1 MKRKWAKTVKA
12 NPAYTAKQQARTAA
26 MIGLIVS
33 TGATHLILTKP
44 GGESA
49 PVDRSLVQEPMNKV
63 TAKAQVQLAGG
74 NVNLVEPKAK
84 TQVTVPV
91 ISKSLTI
98 TPPVE
103 RQKTVFIPAPSVIK
117 QEQTRQTPDQLAQA
131 ASVDPI
137 NLSNT
142 PHTKTLPSSVATVIE
157 TNHKST
163 QTQAKLL
170 QVLRVNRLVRQLK
183 QSQAVATNSGFETI
197 NQRHIVSPAVTASS
211 GIETETVPVIGEAKS
226 TWTRKQT
233 LLIDRLKQKERLE
246 DSIAQ
251 LKFKLSKSNAIINKK
266 KLISSLQNQE
276 THSQT
281 AASLGLLPGV
291 TPTSSNQNNSSP
303 SSPTTVFVIPAIT
316 PTNNQVVVPGVVSR
330 VNTGQ
335 NKAIALKLGLPLAVT
350 KTNHLDNPNSP
361 PTSVLTSNTEGKN
374 INKLPIAVVPPVNI
388 SDLAMGGD
396 ISDDD
401 LVSASPPPNVEQIQ
415 QAQSAA
421 AQALLS
427 NQYVQWQ
434 TDIQKLRQKYPTE
447 GVLITQVP
455 SGNQTD
461 IMPATARTNQKLLR
475 LIPSKSPQPINPE
488 FADSQAAKTL
498 QPNDRKS
505 QHIRVRVRD
514 GLATA
519 PSGTDAAS
527 LRSVQEQNVSPAL
540 PPLGGVDNY
549 LPKPISVSAQG
560 LIWPARGKLTSG
572 YGWRWGRMHKGVD
585 IAAPIGT
592 PIMAAAPGVVV
603 KAGWSSGGYGN
614 MVDIQHKDGTL
625 TRYAHNK
632 RLLVQAGEVVQQG
645 QQISEMGSTGFSTGP
660 HLHFEVRPMG
670 KKAVNP
676 IAYLPR

>member
-12 NPAYTAKQQARTAA
+12 NSAYTAKQQARTAA
-26 MIGLIVS
+26 MIGFIVS

-49 PVDRSLVQEPMNKV
+49 PVARWLLQEPMDKV
-63 TAKAQVQLAGG
+63 TAKAQVRLVGG

-103 RQKTVFIPAPSVIK
+103 RQKTVFIPAPSVIE
-117 QEQTRQTPDQLAQA
+117 QQTRQTPEQLAQA
-131 ASVDPI
+131 VSMDTT

-142 PHTKTLPSSVATVIE
+142 PPTKTLPSSVATVME
-157 TNHKST
+157 TNHKPT

-211 GIETETVPVIGEAKS
+211 GIETENIPAIGEAKS
-226 TWTRKQT
+226 TWTTKQT
-233 LLIDRLKQKERLE
+233 LLIDRLKQKEQLE
-246 DSIAQ
+246 DSLAQ
-251 LKFKLSKSNAIINKK
+251 LKFKSSKSSAITNKTE
-266 KLISSLQNQE
+266 LISSLKNRE

-281 AASLGLLPGV
+281 AVSLGLLPGG
-291 TPTSSNQNNSSP
+291 TPTSSNQNNSP
-303 SSPTTVFVIPAIT
+303 LSSRTTVFVIPAIK

-335 NKAIALKLGLPLAVT
+335 NKAIALKFRLPLAVT
-350 KTNHLDNPNSP
+350 KTNHLDNPNLQ
-361 PTSVLTSNTEGKN
+361 PTSVLISNTEGKS
-374 INKLPIAVVPPVNI
+374 INQLPIAVVPPVNI
-388 SDLAMGGD
+388 SNLGMGGD
-396 ISDDD
+396 ISDDVS
-401 LVSASPPPNVEQIQ
+401 VSASPPPNVEQIQ

-434 TDIQKLRQKYPTE
+434 TDIQKLRQKYPSE

-455 SGNQTD
+455 SRNQIDTT
-461 IMPATARTNQKLLR
+461 PATARTNQKLLP

-498 QPNDRKS
+498 QPNDQKQ
-505 QHIRVRVRD
+505 QHIRLRVRD

-519 PSGTDAAS
+519 PSGTDGAS
-527 LRSVQEQNVSPAL
+527 LRSIHEQNVSPAL

-614 MVDIQHKDGTL
+614 LVDIQHKDGTL

-645 QQISEMGSTGFSTGP
+645 QQISEMGNSGFSTGP

>member
-103 RQKTVFIPAPSVIK
+103 RQKTVFIPAPSVIE

-131 ASVDPI
+131 TSIDTT
-137 NLSNT
+137 NLSDT
-142 PHTKTLPSSVATVIE
+142 QPTKTLPSSIATVME
-157 TNHKST
+157 TSHKPT
-163 QTQAKLL
+163 QTQDKLL

-197 NQRHIVSPAVTASS
+197 NRQHIVSPAVTASS
-211 GIETETVPVIGEAKS
+211 RIETENIPAIGEAKS

-246 DSIAQ
+246 DSLAQ
-251 LKFKLSKSNAIINKK
+251 LKFNSSKSSAIINKK
-266 KLISSLQNQE
+266 KLISSLKNRE

-281 AASLGLLPGV
+281 AVSLGLLPGG
-291 TPTSSNQNNSSP
+291 TPTSSNQNNSPP

-388 SDLAMGGD
+388 SNLGMGGD
-396 ISDDD
+396 ISEDDS
-401 LVSASPPPNVEQIQ
+401 VSASPPPNVEQIQ

-434 TDIQKLRQKYPTE
+434 TDIQKLRQKYPSQ
-447 GVLITQVP
+447 GVLISQVP

-461 IMPATARTNQKLLR
+461 TKPATARTNQKLLR
-475 LIPSKSPQPINPE
+475 LIPPTPQPINPE

-498 QPNDRKS
+498 QPNEQKQ
-505 QHIRVRVRD
+505 QHLRVRVRD

-527 LRSVQEQNVSPAL
+527 LRSVHEQNVSPAL

-645 QQISEMGSTGFSTGP
+645 QQISEMGNSGFSTGP